1 MSYFVFHLHNKK
13 ASQGNICLD
22 VAKNL
27 YLDSQLYLCFFPFD
41 EYIIQSLN
49 MSAIRDYL
57 IMYVLCLL
65 IVPLVIKS
73 EVYNSNCAKEPRND
87 NCTVKSNSLW
97 VEVDCSGLGLN
108 VSHVSC
114 VTLPLPEKVDCKNIT
129 LLDLSDNYI
138 TNVSFVNF
146 SKLEILNLT
155 LNPISSYNYNTF

>member
-1 MSYFVFHLHNKK
+1 M
-13 ASQGNICLD
+13 
-22 VAKNL
+22 
-27 YLDSQLYLCFFPFD
+27 FFPFD

-73 EVYNSNCAKEPRND
+73 EVYNSNCAKQPRND